1 MCIFANL
8 NKLKFNLNHNTN
20 NHKINLISINII
32 MKKIIYLLSMGI
44 FMLSSCQDFDYGDLP
59 TPIDEEAIRNATL
72 ALGVNIDTSH
82 DWSTTESGSI
92 TITADAD
99 MEDIAKVQILTESPF
114 FNADANILTEVKT
127 AKGETVTL
135 QYDAP
140 KTYTR
145 LLAACVSSKGE
156 YFIKGFDVGT
166 EQLAFSKSA
175 TRATVGADAD
185 GYPNMDN
192 IQLEYKS
199 STPSYNARR
208 TILANDASESDDE
221 ELKQFVN
228 DNNLYLWEG
237 KHWEKERLWG
247 NTNGNRLE
255 LEDGWYFENNTVA
268 RVIDNIDED
277 EATALKDIFDTY
289 LGRAKYNNNK
299 RQDNMEALRNSPDVS
314 INNNHMVST
323 GVAPIIITP
332 VLMASS
338 DLNSCNLYYYYYN
351 PADIPSGMTE
361 DEYMKQLPKFR
372 AIMCHHTMAA
382 AGINT
387 NAGSENFFKKHEYL
401 LPYYGEPNKLIGVEG
416 EVKNMCKTDGKL
428 YRIRNGQQL
437 KGASYYMTYLN
448 KTDKMSDKLVTK
460 YDDNDEKVANQLWQ
474 IFTDPTGR
482 VLLYNVG
489 SQMYLCPDQEYT
501 VMSTDVEKAKRNAY
515 IMNDEGGYWRFWS
528 HNSWDESQNS
538 YTKCIGTDL
547 TVKDSKRVSTNK
559 VVNDGERS
567 KWYLESYE
575 GSKQI
580 AAKEEFVHSTTPL
593 VIKAESNVIPKGYR
607 VGFMLR
613 KMKGSQSEQD
623 NLIAAATHNGCCYGD
638 KRLNQEINQFPGHFG
653 TALSQYSM
661 TLDDPR
667 MAMFQVN
674 GNVYLTFEDGSDC
687 NFSDFIIQVG
697 GGIEN
702 SAYIPDIFGQV
713 YTFCFEDRAKGDYD
727 LNDVVIKAVRTD
739 ATHITYSV
747 EACSGMDKVYLRN
760 IHGKILNENTELHEL
775 FGVKGAVNGGTSHVD
790 PIMETIEVDPT
801 FSFYDLDKV
810 LYIYNATTDTEIRLS
825 ETGEDPHAIMIPSDF
840 QYPLEGT
847 CVKDAYPAFLNW
859 AKDRTQSLNWYI
871 DPEVSSHVYKQ
882 SAFHFE

>member
-1 MCIFANL
+1 
-8 NKLKFNLNHNTN
+8 
-20 NHKINLISINII
+20 
-32 MKKIIYLLSMGI
+32 MKKIVYLLSLGM
-44 FMLSSCQDFDYGDLP
+44 FMLSSCQEFDYGDLP

-82 DWSTTESGSI
+82 DWSTTENGSI

-99 MEDIAKVQILTESPF
+99 MEDIVKVQILTESPF
-114 FNADANILTEVKT
+114 FNADANVLTEVKT
-127 AKGETVTL
+127 TKGETVTL

-140 KTYTR
+140 KTHTR

-166 EQLAFSKSA
+166 EELSFCKS
-175 TRATVGADAD
+175 TRATIGVGASD
-185 GYPNMDN
+185 YPDLSN

-208 TILANDASESDDE
+208 TILANEAAKSDDE

-228 DNNLYLWEG
+228 DNYLYLWKG

-255 LEDGWYFENNTVA
+255 LENGWYFENNTVA
-268 RVIDNIDED
+268 RVIDDIDD
-277 EATALKDIFDTY
+277 EESAALKDVFDTY
-289 LGRAKYNNNK
+289 LGRAKYSGNR
-299 RQDNMEALRNSPDVS
+299 RQDNMEAVRNSPVVS
-314 INNNHMVST
+314 LNNNHMIST

-351 PADIPSGMTE
+351 PADIPAGMTE
-361 DEYMKQLPKFR
+361 DEYMKTLPKFR

-382 AGINT
+382 SGLGT
-387 NAGSENFFKKHEYL
+387 GGSETFFKKHEYM

-428 YRIRNGQQL
+428 YRFRNGQL
-437 KGASYYMTYLN
+437 LSGVSYYLTYLN

-460 YDDNDEKVANQLWQ
+460 YGDNDENVANQLWQ

-489 SQMYLCPDQEYT
+489 SQMYLCPDQDYT

-515 IMNDEGGYWRFWS
+515 IMNEEGGYWRFWS
-528 HNSWDESQNS
+528 HNSWDESLNS

-547 TVKDSKRVSTNK
+547 AVKDSKRVSTNK
-559 VVNDGERS
+559 LVSDGERS
-567 KWYLESYE
+567 KWYIEPYE

-580 AAKEEFVHSTTPL
+580 ATKEEFVHSTTPL

-613 KMKGSQSEQD
+613 KMKGSQSEKD
-623 NLIAAATHNGCCYGD
+623 NLIAAAKNNGCCYGD

-653 TALSQYSM
+653 DVLSVYSM
-661 TLDDPR
+661 TQDDPR

-674 GNVYLTFEDGSDC
+674 GNTYLTIEDGSDC
-687 NFSDFIIQVG
+687 NFSDFIIQVSG
-697 GGIEN
+697 GVARLG
-702 SAYIPDIFGQV
+702 YVPDVFGQV
-713 YTFCFEDRAKGDYD
+713 YTFCFEDREDGDYD
-727 LNDVVIKAVRTD
+727 LNDIVIKAVRMD
-739 ATHITYSV
+739 ATHVKYSI
-747 EACSGMDKVYLRN
+747 EACGGTDKVYLRN
-760 IHGKILNENTELHEL
+760 IGGQILNEDTELHAL
-775 FGVKGAVNGGTSHVD
+775 FNASGIVNVGSSHVD
-790 PIMETIEVDPT
+790 AVSEIIEVDPS
-801 FSFYDLDKV
+801 FSFSDAKDMF
-810 LYIYNATTDTEIRLS
+810 YIFNATTGKEIHIA
-825 ETGEDPHAIMIPSDF
+825 EMGEDPHAIMIPGDF
-840 QYPLEGT
+840 RYPLEGT
-847 CVKDAYPAFLNW
+847 CIKDAYPAFINW
-859 AKDRTQSLNWYI
+859 SKDRTVDISWYI
-871 DPEVSSHVYKQ
+871 NPEIGIKVYKQ
-882 SAFHFE
+882 SAFVFE

>member
-1 MCIFANL
+1 
-8 NKLKFNLNHNTN
+8 
-20 NHKINLISINII
+20 
-32 MKKIIYLLSMGI
+32 MKKVISLLSLSI
-44 FMLSSCQDFDYGDLP
+44 LMLSSCQDFDYGDIP
-59 TPIDEEAIRNATL
+59 TPIDEEALNNAAL
-72 ALGVNIDTSH
+72 VLGVNIDTSH
-82 DWSTTESGSI
+82 DWSTTEGGSI

-623 NLIAAATHNGCCYGD
+623 NLIAAAKNNGCCYGD
-638 KRLNQEINQFPGHFG
+638 KRLNEEINQFPGHFG
-653 TALSQYSM
+653 DVTSLYSM
-661 TLDDPR
+661 SIDDPR

-747 EACSGMDKVYLRN
+747 EACSGTDKVYLRN

-859 AKDRTQSLNWYI
+859 SKDRTQSLNWYI

>member
-1 MCIFANL
+1 
-8 NKLKFNLNHNTN
+8 
-20 NHKINLISINII
+20 
-32 MKKIIYLLSMGI
+32 MKKIIYLLSLGI
-44 FMLSSCQDFDYGDLP
+44 IMLSSCQDFDYGDLP
-59 TPIDEEAIRNATL
+59 TPVDEEAIRNATL
-72 ALGVNIDTSH
+72 ALGVSIDTSH

-99 MEDIAKVQILTESPF
+99 MEDVAKVQILTESPF
-114 FNADANILTEVKT
+114 FNADANVLTEVKT

-166 EQLAFSKSA
+166 EALAFSKS
-175 TRATVGADAD
+175 TRAAIGADAD
-185 GYPNMDN
+185 GYPSMSK

-208 TILANDASESDDE
+208 TILANDAAESDDE
-221 ELKQFVN
+221 ELKKFVN

-247 NTNGNRLE
+247 NTNGNRQE

-268 RVIDNIDED
+268 RVIDDIDED

-289 LGRAKYNNNK
+289 LGRAKYGNNK
-299 RQDNMEALRNSPDVS
+299 RQDNMEALRNSPDVRL
-314 INNNHMVST
+314 NDNHMVST
-323 GVAPIIITP
+323 GLAPIIITP
-332 VLMASS
+332 VLMASC
-338 DLNSCNLYYYYYN
+338 DLNSCYLYYYYYN

-361 DEYMKQLPKFR
+361 DEYMKALPKFR

-382 AGINT
+382 AGINQNT
-387 NAGSENFFKKHEYL
+387 GSENFFKKHEYL
-401 LPYYGEPNKLIGVEG
+401 LPYYGEPNRLIGVEG
-416 EVKNMCKTDGKL
+416 DVKNMCKTDGKL

-437 KGASYYMTYLN
+437 NGANYYMTYLN
-448 KTDKMSDKLVTK
+448 KTDNMSDKLVTK

-489 SQMYLCPDQEYT
+489 SQMYLCPDQDLT
-501 VMSTDVEKAKRNAY
+501 VMSADVEKAKRNAY
-515 IMNDEGGYWRFWS
+515 IMNEEGGYWRFWRN
-528 HNSWDESQNS
+528 NSWDESQNS

-547 TVKDSKRVSTNK
+547 TVKNSKRVSTNK

-567 KWYLESYE
+567 KWYIEPYE

-580 AAKEEFVHSTTPL
+580 ATKEEFVHSTTPL

-623 NLIAAATHNGCCYGD
+623 NMIAAATNNGCCYGD

-653 TALSQYSM
+653 DGLSLYSM
-661 TLDDPR
+661 TIDDPR

-674 GNVYLTFEDGSDC
+674 GNSYLTFEDGSDC
-687 NFSDFIIQVG
+687 NFSDFIVQVSG
-697 GGIEN
+697 GVEKA
-702 SAYIPDIFGQV
+702 AYIPDIFGQV
-713 YTFCFEDRAKGDYD
+713 YTFCFEDRAEGDYD

-747 EACSGMDKVYLRN
+747 EACSGTDKFAQ
-760 IHGKILNENTELHEL
+760 HSWK
-775 FGVKGAVNGGTSHVD
+775 
-790 PIMETIEVDPT
+790 
-801 FSFYDLDKV
+801 
-810 LYIYNATTDTEIRLS
+810 DTE
-825 ETGEDPHAIMIPSDF
+825 
-840 QYPLEGT
+840 
-847 CVKDAYPAFLNW
+847 
-859 AKDRTQSLNWYI
+859 
-871 DPEVSSHVYKQ
+871 
-882 SAFHFE
+882 